1 MRKIITIILITIF
14 LFKLILFFIMTNTTN
29 QIKTAL
35 MIKAK
40 GRRPVKNILNIAT
53 EGVKAFISVSVI
65 NQSNDKKASEEEPIL
80 STG

>member
-1 MRKIITIILITIF
+1 MRKIITIIVITIF
-14 LFKLILFFIMTNTTN
+14 LFKLILFFIMANTTN
-29 QIKTAL
+29 QIKTAP

-40 GRRPVKNILNIAT
+40 GRSPVKNILNIAT

-65 NQSNDKKASEEEPIL
+65 NQSNDRKASEEEPIL